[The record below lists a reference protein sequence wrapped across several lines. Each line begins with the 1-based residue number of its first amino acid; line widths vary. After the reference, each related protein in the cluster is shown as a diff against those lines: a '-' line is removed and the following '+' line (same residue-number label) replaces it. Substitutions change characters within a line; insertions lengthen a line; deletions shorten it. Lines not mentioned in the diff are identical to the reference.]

1 MHRRE
6 GPRAQDEHLAILAA
20 GTCACRHCLCSCARV
35 QEREGRGLPRQQA
48 AANTDKKAGADL
60 TWTMKLDT
68 TRPSDGF
75 MRGPKVLKMR
85 ATRTST
91 LPCPHGMRSTVC
103 RPPLR
108 GGPHQKRK
116 RSTGA
121 IARCYLGTEEELTRN
136 GNGRT

>member
-48 AANTDKKAGADL
+48 AANTDKRAGADL

-91 LPCPHGMRSTVC
+91 LPCPYGMRSTVC
-103 RPPLR
+103 VRPMR
-108 GGPHQKRK
+108 QKRL
-116 RSTGA
+116 TNQ
-121 IARCYLGTEEELTRN
+121 ARNTVQLGN
-136 GNGRT
+136 PPCAAAP